1 MGGGRKQRQALAS
14 GAEPIPASP
23 SSGVH
28 RSAGIPGNVEQ
39 VKNASPPIRV
49 LAAWLAALMVL
60 AVAAVITITLVNQK
74 VFSPEQQV
82 GKYFSLLQDGEGAQ
96 AMGLLDPESPQG
108 NSVLLDGEALKAS
121 VEPIKDFQVEDAREV
136 TDGKVEVATTYTVGE
151 QKHQTVFHL
160 SRSGRDWLF
169 FDRWDF
175 AATDLPEVTVSAD
188 TTNQVRVNGED
199 APLTKGAA
207 RLPVFLPAVVE
218 ASYREKYFQGAKRQA
233 VIDSPS
239 AAGTDG
245 LELTTKPTQE
255 LVQEIDDQLHEY
267 LDDCAAQQVLKPAG
281 CPLSYDTESRV
292 AGDSIHWKVTDYP
305 EVKIGPYDGG
315 WVLRSLK
322 VGTSLNLVEQNL
334 MTGAKSGNTVRH
346 DFGFTAKLEVSG
358 DSVTVTPV
366 VGD

>member
-1 MGGGRKQRQALAS
+1 M
-14 GAEPIPASP
+14 
-23 SSGVH
+23 
-28 RSAGIPGNVEQ
+28 EQ

-82 GKYFSLLQDGEGAQ
+82 GQYFSLLQEGEGEQ
-96 AMGLLDPESPQG
+96 AMGLLDPETPQG
-108 NSVLLDGEALKAS
+108 NSVLLDGEALQAS
-121 VEPIKDFQVEDAREV
+121 VEPIQDFQVEDAREV
-136 TDGKVEVATTYTVGE
+136 TDGAVEVATNYTVDG
-151 QKHQTVFHL
+151 QKHQTMFHL
-160 SRSGRDWLF
+160 KRSGRDWLF
-169 FDRWDF
+169 FDRWHF
-175 AATDLPEVTVSAD
+175 AATDMPQLSVSAD

-199 APLTKGAA
+199 APLTKGTAK
-207 RLPVFLPAVVE
+207 LPVFLPAVVD
-218 ASYREKYFQGAKRQA
+218 ASYREKYFQGAKRR
-233 VIDSPS
+233 VVVDSPS

-245 LELTTKPTQE
+245 LELTTKPTKE

-281 CPLSYDTESRV
+281 CPLSYNTESRV
-292 AGDSIHWKVTDYP
+292 AGDSIHWKITDYP
-305 EVKIGPYDGG
+305 EVKVGPYDGG